1 MAEIKTILDQGKKID
16 DKVWRD
22 MIKQVDINGDGE
34 ISYAEFEKMMES
46 MISK

>member
-16 DKVWRD
+16 DKIWRN
-22 MIKQVDINGDGE
+22 MIKEVDINGDGE
-34 ISYAEFEKMMES
+34 ISYSEFEKMMEQ